1 MFVVWMMLL
10 AACSAFALVLRI
22 HVSGDMISIFIF
34 QNFYCSDVVRGMAYI
49 EGKKLVHRDL
59 AARNILIHED
69 GTAKVSDFG
78 LARHAEMF
86 QDGGK
91 FPIKWT
97 APEALR
103 TNVSTHTMSAKL
115 ILKENRAIGW
125 VPELSAT
132 SLYCLVKNY

>member
-1 MFVVWMMLL
+1 
-10 AACSAFALVLRI
+10 
-22 HVSGDMISIFIF
+22 
-34 QNFYCSDVVRGMAYI
+34 MAYI

-115 ILKENRAIGW
+115 VLKENRVNGW

-132 SLYCLVKNY
+132 SLACFESP